1 MAGCHE
7 YVFPNTA
14 DDPIPVLP
22 PKQIDV
28 LIPALAAGN
37 GFTLT
42 VTMFDLLH
50 PVAVIVSV
58 SVKVVVTVG
67 LAIGLDTI
75 VELTR
80 SRKQ

>member
-28 LIPALAAGN
+28 LIPALATGRE
-37 GFTLT
+37 FKVTLT
-42 VTMFDLLH
+42 VFDLLH

-58 SVKVVVTVG
+58 SV
-67 LAIGLDTI
+67 
-75 VELTR
+75 
-80 SRKQ
+80 